1 MTTPVLA
8 VAGHKGGTGRTTT
21 TLALGMIYAAAGLRV
36 GLIDADPTRALSL
49 LVPQDEPNLQLT
61 TTNGDADGF
70 GLILMD
76 CPPLHDATSLT
87 CLERATGVLLTS
99 AADLVS
105 LRTLG
110 LASKLLTLALQRRR
124 QLEFHGLLLTQYEES
139 DPVQRFL
146 AEQMRRTDGDLF
158 INVEIPEDAA
168 LRFWPEQ
175 TSEPLPEGPAR
186 DAYLQLAE
194 ELAERLELL
203 SRISN

>member
-21 TLALGMIYAAAGLRV
+21 TLALGTLYAAAGLRV
-36 GLIDADPTRALSL
+36 GLIDADPTCALSL
-49 LVPQDEPNLQLT
+49 LVPQEEPNLQLT
-61 TTNGDADGF
+61 TAKGDVESF
-70 GLILMD
+70 ELILMD
-76 CPPLHDATSLT
+76 CPPLHDATSLS

-99 AADLVS
+99 SADLVS

-139 DPVQRFL
+139 DPMQRFL
-146 AEQMRRTDGDLF
+146 SEEMHRTDADLF
-158 INVEIPEDAA
+158 VGVDIPYDAA
-168 LRFWPEQ
+168 LQLWLEQ
-175 TSEPLPEGPAR
+175 PSEPLPEGPAR
-186 DAYLQLAE
+186 DAYLQLTE
-194 ELAERLELL
+194 ELAERLALL